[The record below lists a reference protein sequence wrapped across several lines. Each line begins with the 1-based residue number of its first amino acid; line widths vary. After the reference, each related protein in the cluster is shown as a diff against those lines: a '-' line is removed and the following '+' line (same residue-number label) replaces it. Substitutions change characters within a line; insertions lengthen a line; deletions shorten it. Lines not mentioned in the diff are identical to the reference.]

1 MLTELN
7 ADILEHAFDD
17 LGQMARDNGLICEIA
32 VYGGASIMLA
42 TDIRGVTRDVDS
54 AFLKEAPFI
63 DQAVQVISRKRG
75 LPDDWLNQ
83 SIAHMVTGRIGPTAK
98 LTLFNEYPRDHG
110 VPGLRVLL
118 PTPEYIL
125 AMKLIISGRTEPH
138 KDESDRKDIIGLMR
152 ITKIRDKTKMMDLV
166 KHFFPSAIGTGE
178 RIKAKIEDAIKAEKD
193 SRSHDSDAKT
203 WNAQGSRA
211 PGSGR

>member
-1 MLTELN
+1 MPAEMNT
-7 ADILEHAFDD
+7 AILEQAFDD
-17 LGQMARDNGLICEIA
+17 LGQMARDNGLVCEIA

-83 SIAHMVTGRIGPTAK
+83 SIAHMVTGRVGATAK

-110 VPGLRVLL
+110 VPGLRVHL

-138 KDESDRKDIIGLMR
+138 KDENDRKDIIGLMR
-152 ITKIRDKTKMMDLV
+152 ITKIRDKGAMLDLV
-166 KHFFPSAIGTGE
+166 KHFFPSAVGTGE
-178 RIKAKIEDAIKAEKD
+178 RIKAKIEDAVKAEQE
-193 SRSHDSDAKT
+193 SRPHEADTKT
-203 WNAQGSRA
+203 WHAQGSRA
-211 PGSGR
+211 QGRGR